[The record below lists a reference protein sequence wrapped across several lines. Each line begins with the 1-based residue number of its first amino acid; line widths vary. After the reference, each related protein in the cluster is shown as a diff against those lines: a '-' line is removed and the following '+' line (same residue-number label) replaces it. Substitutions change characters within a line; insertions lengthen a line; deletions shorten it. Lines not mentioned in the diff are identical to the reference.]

1 MSGIKQLTVISGKGG
16 TGKTSI
22 VGAFAALAENKVL
35 ADCDVDA
42 ADLHLLLSPKVVE
55 EQDFK
60 ALRKAVIDLQ
70 KCIKCGRCIKNC
82 RFNAINEF
90 KVDTTSCEG
99 CAVCTIVCPSDAVSM
114 NDYTAGKAY
123 ISKTRFGQLCHAR
136 LNPGEEAS
144 GKLVS
149 LVRKNAKK
157 IAEKQK
163 KDLII
168 IDGSPGIGCPVI
180 ASIGGA
186 DLALIITEPTVS
198 GIHDLK
204 RILAVAE
211 HFKVKPAVCINKH
224 DINQQK
230 TREIEKYCTKNK
242 IKMVGKIPYNQDFIK
257 AMTEGKTIIEHSK
270 GGIIKTM
277 RELWGKTESILKPQG
292 D

>member
-1 MSGIKQLTVISGKGG
+1 MHDSMS
-16 TGKTSI
+16 
-22 VGAFAALAENKVL
+22 
-35 ADCDVDA
+35 
-42 ADLHLLLSPKVVE
+42 
-55 EQDFK
+55 
-60 ALRKAVIDLQ
+60 
-70 KCIKCGRCIKNC
+70 
-82 RFNAINEF
+82 
-90 KVDTTSCEG
+90 
-99 CAVCTIVCPSDAVSM
+99 SDAVSM

-242 IKMVGKIPYNQDFIK
+242 IMMIGKIPYNQDFTK
-257 AMTEGKTIIEHSK
+257 AMVEGKTITEYTN
-270 GGIIKTM
+270 GVIIKTV
-277 RELWGKTESILKPQG
+277 REIWDKTKSMLEP
-292 D
+292 